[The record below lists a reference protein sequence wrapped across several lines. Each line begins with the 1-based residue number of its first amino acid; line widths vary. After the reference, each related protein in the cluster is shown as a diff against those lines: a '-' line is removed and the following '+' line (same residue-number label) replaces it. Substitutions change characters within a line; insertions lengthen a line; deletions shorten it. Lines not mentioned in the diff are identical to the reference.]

1 MIKRNVGV
9 KNFFVRG
16 KSVKFKDKGLFNY
29 LKYLENEEH
38 QNHKGKTEK
47 IERVQSNRKKFYL
60 ETMEKVKEKEFDTK
74 NRGKRGREIG
84 SYRFSYCFSFPT
96 DLTEKELTKDKL
108 NEIMKILINDFS
120 AALGMETNQLLKEIF
135 INIHYNDN
143 IHINLVVNKVINN
156 KVIDLSKRK
165 YLTILKKSFNYR
177 NLKVLGLDKN
187 DYKPKQ
193 KKREFKHSNI
203 YLNNLINS
211 LNEKYNIEEK
221 LENKKIKNFIT
232 YLNRYINKKN
242 LTEEEKKKNPKHFE
256 EVEKLKRYMKK
267 IIENYSENETISN
280 DLENLYNLAT

>member
-16 KSVKFKDKGLFNY
+16 KPVKFKDKGLFNY

-38 QNHKGKTEK
+38 RNHKGKTEK

-96 DLTEKELTKDKL
+96 DIKPNEKEIKSIL
-108 NEIMKILINDFS
+108 NI
-120 AALGMETNQLLKEIF
+120 LLKDFARAAGIDPGELLENCF
-135 INIHYNDN
+135 INLHYNKN
-143 IHINLVVNKVINN
+143 IHINLVVNKVIN
-156 KVIDLSKRK
+156 KQVIDFSKRK